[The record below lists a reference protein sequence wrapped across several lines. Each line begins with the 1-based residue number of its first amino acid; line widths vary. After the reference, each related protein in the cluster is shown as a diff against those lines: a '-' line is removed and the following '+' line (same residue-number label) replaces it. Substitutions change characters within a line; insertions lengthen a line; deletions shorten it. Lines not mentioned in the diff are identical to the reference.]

1 VAPRERVLSGM
12 RPTGRL
18 HPGNWVGCLDC
29 KGVLLEH
36 MLPPLAEIRERRQ
49 RFVEKPQ
56 AIVDILHEGSKR
68 ARRVAQQTMQE
79 VRDAVRLEP

>member
-1 VAPRERVLSGM
+1 
-12 RPTGRL
+12 
-18 HPGNWVGCLDC
+18 
-29 KGVLLEH
+29 
-36 MLPPLAEIRERRQ
+36 MLPPLDAIRERRQ

-79 VRDAVRLEP
+79 VRDAVKLEP